1 MLKLYYG
8 PHSCA
13 LAADIALAESGLDY
27 EAVAVDLRAWE
38 QREPEFLALNP
49 KGRVPT
55 LVTDHGVL
63 TENAAILAFVAQSAP
78 QAGLAPLNDPFA
90 FAQVQ
95 AFNAYL
101 ASTVHVAFAH
111 GRRGYRWADDPAAIA
126 EMKRKAPE
134 VVTDCFKLIEG
145 QMLKG
150 PWVTG
155 DAYSVC
161 DAYLFTFTR
170 WLAGAEI
177 DPTRFP
183 KTQEHARRMAD
194 RPAVGKVLPRY
205 AS

>member
-134 VVTDCFKLIEG
+134 VVADCFELIET
-145 QMLKG
+145 QMFKS
-150 PWVTG
+150 PWVMG
-155 DAYSVC
+155 EVYSVC
-161 DAYLFTFTR
+161 DPYLFTFTR
-170 WLAGAEI
+170 WLAGDGS
-177 DPTRFP
+177 DPSRFP
-183 KTQEHARRMAD
+183 KVQAHARRMSD
-194 RPAVGKVLPRY
+194 RAAVGKVLPRY